1 MMLCREKKRDAL
13 VVHRVYK
20 NIKDI
25 KIIRYKNI
33 KGITDIKSNIRNI
46 KLCAYKSKIKI
57 L

>member
-1 MMLCREKKRDAL
+1 MLIRNAL
-13 VVHRVYK
+13 AVHRVYK

-33 KGITDIKSNIRNI
+33 KGITDIKSNIKNI